1 MTTRVFYSMKC
12 ILFVL
17 LLTSGS
23 FSLLTKGQILVDLL
37 KDREF
42 INILDKGNTLLKKK
56 TNRWKEVRAL
66 PTNSGEKI
74 GKKYLHSQ
82 SCFSPTKSLRKVT
95 DLWIKRQSN

>member
-42 INILDKGNTLLKKK
+42 INILDKGNTLFKKK
-56 TNRWKEVRAL
+56 QT
-66 PTNSGEKI
+66 G
-74 GKKYLHSQ
+74 GKKYMLCQ
-82 SCFSPTKSLRKVT
+82 QTQGEKLERNICILRVVFHLLKV
-95 DLWIKRQSN
+95 

>member
-23 FSLLTKGQILVDLL
+23 FSLLTKGQISVDLL

-56 TNRWKEVRAL
+56 TKQVERSTCFANKLRGKNWKEIFA
-66 PTNSGEKI
+66 
-74 GKKYLHSQ
+74 
-82 SCFSPTKSLRKVT
+82 FSELFFTY
-95 DLWIKRQSN
+95 

>member
-23 FSLLTKGQILVDLL
+23 FSLLTKGQISVDLL
-37 KDREF
+37 KDRF

-56 TNRWKEVRAL
+56 KNRWKEVHAL

>member
-42 INILDKGNTLLKKK
+42 INILD
-56 TNRWKEVRAL
+56 
-66 PTNSGEKI
+66 
-74 GKKYLHSQ
+74 
-82 SCFSPTKSLRKVT
+82 
-95 DLWIKRQSN
+95 

>member
-1 MTTRVFYSMKC
+1 MKC

-23 FSLLTKGQILVDLL
+23 FSLLTKGQISVDLL

-56 TNRWKEVRAL
+56 KT
-66 PTNSGEKI
+66 G
-74 GKKYLHSQ
+74 GKKYMLCQQTQGKKLESLK
-82 SCFSPTKSLRKVT
+82 SNNNIKTPLTPEREGTKQKEQL
-95 DLWIKRQSN
+95 